1 MKTLIRTLL
10 LAGAIAFGA
19 SGLQAQDSSDVPP
32 PIPPPRKRPQ
42 IQRALP
48 NPAATNPIPLGT
60 VANSTNAV
68 APAAALSP
76 TNPIVNPIVSPILP
90 RVSTNVPPKVSPIPA
105 PAPVGVQGPV
115 QPAFGQRPP
124 PLQPV
129 GPGQSPPGSPPPGGP
144 GTPPGGSLANAIV
157 PSGTNFSGL
166 SLDAPLPKGALTR
179 LQATPLEQVLAIYSE
194 LTGRIVLRPNT
205 LPATAITLDTT
216 SVDLTRAEAIQALD
230 SVLTLNAITMIPVG
244 DKFVTA
250 VPSTQ
255 APQEAAVFSKVDP
268 KNLPEAGQY
277 VTKIVQL
284 TNALPSAV
292 MPLIQGFAKTQGG
305 ILAIDDTKTL
315 ILRDYAANIKRMME
329 IIQKI
334 DVQVE
339 MDYKLVVI
347 PIKYGKVEDIYSTM
361 SSLVGGGGGG
371 GGAGSTG
378 TGLTRSRT
386 GSSRTSGS
394 RTGSR
399 TGSSSMTGNRNT
411 GMSSTAQPQAGAG
424 TGAGTFAN
432 RLNQI
437 VSRAASGGDVQLLAD
452 ARIVPDERSN
462 SLIVFASKEDLVM
475 ITNIVAKVD
484 QLLAQVLIE
493 AIIMDVTITDNRALG
508 VSALMHEQTSG
519 KFTSAAS
526 ANGGTDYGSALTN
539 ISSSGSPLNY
549 MGKWGGDLD
558 VAVKALAANG
568 RGNVLQTPRVQ
579 TSHAIPASFF
589 TGETVPYVSA
599 SYAGG
604 AYGGSSTSFQQMEVG
619 IGLNVTPYITP
630 DGLVVMDIQQTIE
643 EISGYTEI
651 ANVGKVPN
659 TSRREASSTVSVQ
672 DKDTIILGGYIRNS
686 KSKSNSGVPLLKDI
700 PLLGALFRS
709 SSEDN
714 KRSELIVL
722 LRPTVLPTPHDA
734 AIIAGAEQDRL
745 PGIRQMEK
753 EMEAAEKRLHDQ
765 ADKATGTKR
774 RIMSDE
780 SLVKPLDRTPQ
791 QPPAQQPPQDDPEE

>member
-10 LAGAIAFGA
+10 LAGPIASGA
-19 SGLQAQDSSDVPP
+19 SGLRAQDSSDVPP
-32 PIPPPRKRPQ
+32 QIPPVPKRPQ
-42 IQRALP
+42 IQKALP
-48 NPAATNPIPLGT
+48 NPAATNPIPQRT
-60 VANSTNAV
+60 VINPTNMV
-68 APAAALSP
+68 APAADLSP
-76 TNPIVNPIVSPILP
+76 TNPIVSPILP
-90 RVSTNVPPKVSPIPA
+90 RVPTNVPPKAVAIPA
-105 PAPVGVQGPV
+105 PAAVGVPAPV

-124 PLQPV
+124 AFQPAGPGQPPSGSPPPV
-129 GPGQSPPGSPPPGGP
+129 GPG
-144 GTPPGGSLANAIV
+144 TPQGGSLANAIF
-157 PSGTNFSGL
+157 PGSTNLSGL
-166 SLDAPLPKGALTR
+166 SPDAPLPKGALTR

-216 SVDLTRAEAIQALD
+216 AVELTRAEAIQALD
-230 SVLTLNAITMIPVG
+230 SVLTLNGITMIPVG

-255 APQEAAVFSKVDP
+255 AAQEAAVFSKVDP

-284 TNALPSAV
+284 KNAKPSVV
-292 MPLIQGFAKTQGG
+292 MPLIQGFAKTQNG
-305 ILAIDDTKTL
+305 ILAIDDTQTL
-315 ILRDYAANIKRMME
+315 ILRDYAANVKRMME
-329 IIQKI
+329 IIEKI

-339 MDYKLVVI
+339 MDYKLEVI

-371 GGAGSTG
+371 GGG
-378 TGLTRSRT
+378 TGAAASGLPRPRT
-386 GSSRTSGS
+386 GPSRSSSAS

-399 TGSSSMTGNRNT
+399 TGSSTMGGRGT
-411 GMSSTAQPQAGAG
+411 GMATQQAQPGVTPGAG
-424 TGAGTFAN
+424 GTFQD
-432 RLNQI
+432 RLRQI
-437 VSRAASGGDVQLLAD
+437 VNRAATGGDVQLLAD

-475 ITNIVAKVD
+475 ITNIVSKVD
-484 QLLAQVLIE
+484 RLLAQVLIE
-493 AIIMDVTITDNRALG
+493 AIIMDVKITDSEELG
-508 VSALMHEQTSG
+508 VSMLMNQQKNGRLTSVAG
-519 KFTSAAS
+519 SN
-526 ANGGTDYGSALTN
+526 NGQSFLSGVTN
-539 ISSSGSPLNY
+539 LSSGGLPGGFSY
-549 MGKWGGDLD
+549 FGRWGGDLD
-558 VAVKALAANG
+558 VAVKALASNG
-568 RGNVLQTPRVQ
+568 RGNVMQTPRVQ

-659 TSRREASSTVSVQ
+659 TSRREASATVSVQ
-672 DKDTIILGGYIRNS
+672 DKDTIILGGYIRTAKNNS
-686 KSKSNSGVPLLKDI
+686 KSGVPVLKDI
-700 PLLGALFRS
+700 PLLGALFRTK
-709 SSEDN
+709 SEDHS
-714 KRSELIVL
+714 RSELIVL

-734 AIIAGAEQDRL
+734 AIMAGAEQDRL

-753 EMEAAEKRLHDQ
+753 EMEASEKALHDA

-774 RIMSDE
+774 RMMSEE
-780 SLVKPLDRTPQ
+780 SLVKP
-791 QPPAQQPPQDDPEE
+791 PAQKSQEPAAQKPQEDDFQE